1 MRLPQPADLDKIVF
15 KFVVDGEWL
24 VSPDFPSEVDA
35 EGNLNNVYTY
45 PAEGKAFF
53 HMMLSWRFANNI
65 A

>member
-1 MRLPQPADLDKIVF
+1 
-15 KFVVDGEWL
+15 
-24 VSPDFPSEVDA
+24 
-35 EGNLNNVYTY
+35 LNNVYTY